1 MLLQAI
7 YDSFEAIPEFARAE
21 YEQKNGKWA
30 LKQDAIQGGGE
41 HLNSGLA
48 ANRDALRT
56 EKEQAQARAQ
66 QAEQRAQTAEA
77 EVSRLKSPGTFIL
90 SGDDKKSF
98 DAYVALGDVKTVKA
112 KIEEHGALK
121 ARVTQIEKSESLRAV
136 ADAAKVNFD
145 VLNDQLAMPGR
156 ENLSVAVEDVT
167 VKDAAGKDVL
177 TKQAVMLVNVTE
189 NGVVK
194 QNKFA
199 LADYVKTN
207 WPGYVAE
214 ALAKPA
220 QAGNQTPS
228 PQPGQPVISA
238 NPIITFPVVASS
250 NQQQQPAFD
259 PQKIAEQFNAQRNAR
274 PNPLD
279 PAPAAK
285 PAQTSV

>member
-30 LKQDAIQGGGE
+30 LKQDAIQGGAE

-56 EKEQAQARAQ
+56 EKEQLQARAQ
-66 QAEQRAQTAEA
+66 QADHRAQTAEA

-90 SGDDKKSF
+90 SADDKKSF

-112 KIEEHGALK
+112 KIEEHGTLK
-121 ARVTQIEKSESLRAV
+121 VRVSQIEKSEALRAV

-189 NGVVK
+189 NGVLK
-194 QNKFA
+194 QNKFP
-199 LADYVKTN
+199 LADYVKAN

-220 QAGNQTPS
+220 QIAGQTPN
-228 PQPGQPVISA
+228 PQAGQPVIS
-238 NPIITFPVVASS
+238 PSPMMTFPVVAQSAQ
-250 NQQQQPAFD
+250 NQQPAFD
-259 PQKIAEQFNAQRNAR
+259 PNKIAEQFNAQRNAR
-274 PNPLD
+274 PNPLE
-279 PAPAAK
+279 PAQAAK
-285 PAQTSV
+285 PAA

>member
-7 YDSFEAIPEFARAE
+7 YDSFDAIPEFARAE

-48 ANRDALRT
+48 ANRDALRA

-90 SGDDKKSF
+90 SADDKKSF

-112 KIEEHGALK
+112 KIEEHGTLK
-121 ARVTQIEKSESLRAV
+121 ARVTQIEKSEALRAV

-156 ENLSVAVEDVT
+156 ENLSVAVEDVAG
-167 VKDAAGKDVL
+167 KDAAGKDVVA
-177 TKQAVMLVNVTE
+177 KQAFMLVNVTE
-189 NGVVK
+189 NGVIK
-194 QNKFA
+194 QNKFP

-220 QAGNQTPS
+220 QANQQS
-228 PQPGQPVISA
+228 YIQQNGQPVIS
-238 NPIITFPVVASS
+238 PTPVMTFPPVAPS

-259 PQKIAEQFNAQRNAR
+259 PLKIAEQFNAQRNAR

-285 PAQTSV
+285 PAQAAA